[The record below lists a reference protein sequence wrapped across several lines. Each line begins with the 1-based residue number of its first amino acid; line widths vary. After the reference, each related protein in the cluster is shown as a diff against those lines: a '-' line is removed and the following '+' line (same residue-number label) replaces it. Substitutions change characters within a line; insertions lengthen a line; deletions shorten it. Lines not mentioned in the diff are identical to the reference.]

1 MNKVLVSACLLGEN
15 VRYDGRHNL
24 LNHPLL
30 EKLKSE
36 DRIVTIC
43 PEVAGGLSVPR
54 PYATIARRIPVEVIS
69 DDGEDVTPQF
79 VLGAE
84 LTAELAKREGCVA
97 ALMKADS
104 PACGNRDI
112 SGAAFSG
119 IEASGAGIAAQE
131 VMESGIPVFNETEMD
146 RLEAMLKEL
155 DLMPDIA

>member
-1 MNKVLVSACLLGEN
+1 MNKVLVSACLLGEV

-24 LNHPLL
+24 FSHPLL
-30 EKLKSE
+30 EKLKHE
-36 DRIVTIC
+36 DRLVTIC

-54 PYATIARRIPVEVIS
+54 PYSTIARRIPVEVIT

-104 PACGNRDI
+104 PACGNRDVL
-112 SGAAFSG
+112 GAAFSG
-119 IEASGAGIAAQE
+119 KEASGAGIAAQE
-131 VMESGIPVFNETEMD
+131 LIESGIPVFNESEIN
-146 RLEAMLKEL
+146 RLEAMLEEL
-155 DLMPDIA
+155 DLMPQTA

>member
-155 DLMPDIA
+155 DLMPETA

>member
-1 MNKVLVSACLLGEN
+1 MNKVLVSACLMGEN

-24 LNHPLL
+24 INHPLL
-30 EKLKSE
+30 EKLNSE
-36 DRIVTIC
+36 DRLVTIC
-43 PEVAGGLSVPR
+43 PEVSGGLSVPR

-69 DDGEDVTPQF
+69 DVGEDVTPQF

-119 IEASGAGIAAQE
+119 LKASGAGIAAQE
-131 VMESGIPVFNETEMD
+131 VMESGIPVFNETEME
-146 RLEAMLKEL
+146 RLESMLEEL
-155 DLMPDIA
+155 DLMPETA

>member
-15 VRYDGRHNL
+15 VRHDGRHNL
-24 LNHPLL
+24 INHPLL

-36 DRIVTIC
+36 DRLVTIC

-54 PYATIARRIPVEVIS
+54 SYATIARRIPVEVIS
-69 DDGEDVTPQF
+69 DEGEDVTPQF

-119 IEASGAGIAAQE
+119 LEASGAGIAAQV

-146 RLEAMLKEL
+146 RLEEMLEEL
-155 DLMPDIA
+155 DLMPETA